1 MFQTV
6 VPHYKSYI
14 VMTST
19 VFLRSRYV
27 HGRFSFLLRNFL
39 MAMFRAKQDSCG
51 PNGSFYRDRIYEL
64 DENSPFVK
72 SGLERGLFE
81 SLQPKKKE
89 VDVNPPSPPEIDE
102 IEVNP
107 EEPVEDTPVVAP
119 KRGKR

>member
-1 MFQTV
+1 
-6 VPHYKSYI
+6 
-14 VMTST
+14 
-19 VFLRSRYV
+19 
-27 HGRFSFLLRNFL
+27 

-81 SLQPKKKE
+81 SLQPIRSPFSTSTLPPETQVPSEEEVE
-89 VDVNPPSPPEIDE
+89 VD
-102 IEVNP
+102 P